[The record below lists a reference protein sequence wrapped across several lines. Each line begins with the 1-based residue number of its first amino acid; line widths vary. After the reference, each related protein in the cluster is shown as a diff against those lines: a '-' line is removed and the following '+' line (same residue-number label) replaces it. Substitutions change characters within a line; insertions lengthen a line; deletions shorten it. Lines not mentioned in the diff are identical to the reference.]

1 MARMTVS
8 KTVDLSSTLSFPV
21 YTAGLLKSA
30 SGHVIISLKNSRKE
44 VHYEKH
50 SIHILI
56 FI

>member
-8 KTVDLSSTLSFPV
+8 KTVDLSSTLSSPV
-21 YTAGLLKSA
+21 YTTGLLKSVR
-30 SGHVIISLKNSRKE
+30 SYVIMSLKKSRKE